1 MLAYEYAL
9 FRTFLLT
16 GFRGTRNCRCNA
28 RGSFAQLFSRG
39 EDRGSESSCDTP
51 RMSVVA
57 LPDLNVLPAEALRA
71 LILAQH
77 QQLLSRESEIAH
89 LKLLIAKLQ
98 RVQFGRKSEKLQ
110 RQDRTTGVAAG
121 RAPSEARGD
130 QPSRESNG
138 NTSYPFHITA
148 PAGKPARRALPEHLP
163 RETAR
168 AEASEV

>member
-1 MLAYEYAL
+1 
-9 FRTFLLT
+9 
-16 GFRGTRNCRCNA
+16 
-28 RGSFAQLFSRG
+28 
-39 EDRGSESSCDTP
+39 
-51 RMSVVA
+51 MSVVA

-130 QPSRESNG
+130 QPSRESTATPPNLSTLLLQPG
-138 NTSYPFHITA
+138 NRPRLPF
-148 PAGKPARRALPEHLP
+148 PSNWR
-163 RETAR
+163 
-168 AEASEV
+168 